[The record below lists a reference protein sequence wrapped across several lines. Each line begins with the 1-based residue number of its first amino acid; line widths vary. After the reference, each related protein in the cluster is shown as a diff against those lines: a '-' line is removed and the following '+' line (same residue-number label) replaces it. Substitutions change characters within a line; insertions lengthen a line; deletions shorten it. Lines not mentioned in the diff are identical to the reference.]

1 MNKRLAILSAPPIA
15 PEGLTDLEPIWAGR
29 AEISLHSVLPDLSPA
44 SVLPYRTRE
53 GEKVLMLGLN
63 SADPTAI
70 SIEKLVTP
78 LEKLLASLEGRAD
91 FAFFSCAGDFPP
103 LQAPLPLIQP
113 NLAFRN
119 MVKTLLHPRMRLGV
133 VTPGAPQVEHVRASW
148 LPHVAEAGLAA
159 SQLEVDWAPPS
170 AEAAVNCARR
180 LAAKDIDLLAVECL
194 GFKEPLRE
202 LMTAELGKP
211 VILVRTVAAQL
222 LRELVGSAEPRRHSG

>member
-1 MNKRLAILSAPPIA
+1 MKKRLAVLSAPPIA
-15 PEGLTDLEPIWAGR
+15 PEGLADMESIWAGR

-44 SVLPYRTRE
+44 SVLPYKARQ

-63 SADPTAI
+63 SAAPTAI
-70 SIEKLVTP
+70 SIDKLVPP
-78 LEKLLASLEGRAD
+78 LEKLLARLEGRAD

-133 VTPGAPQVEHVRASW
+133 VTPGAEQVAHVRASW
-148 LPHVAEAGLAA
+148 LPYAAEAGLAA
-159 SQLEVDWAPPS
+159 SQLEVDWAPPC
-170 AEAAVNCARR
+170 AEAAVSCARR
-180 LAAKDIDLLAVECL
+180 LAARNIDLVAVECL

-202 LMTAELGKP
+202 LMAAELGKP
-211 VILVRTVAAQL
+211 IILVRTVAAQL
-222 LRELVGSAEPRRHSG
+222 IRELVGSVGPRRH